1 MKAYSSS
8 FKVVQF
14 VFQNNEKCPSYDA
27 LNGHRYSKNNK
38 KVEYLIGHFWEAIQ
52 AMRVKFLWDTYDH
65 LGYPHTEFR
74 PILRGS
80 CAKLQ

>member
-1 MKAYSSS
+1 MKAYSLS

-14 VFQNNEKCPSYDA
+14 VFQNNENCPSYDA

-38 KVEYLIGHFWEAIQ
+38 KVEYLIGHFGEAIQ
-52 AMRVKFLWDTYDH
+52 AMGMKFLWDTYDH

-80 CAKLQ
+80 CAKLW

>member
-1 MKAYSSS
+1 MKAYSLS

-14 VFQNNEKCPSYDA
+14 IFQNNEKCPSYDA
-27 LNGHRYSKNNK
+27 LNSKNNK
-38 KVEYLIGHFWEAIQ
+38 KVESLIGHFREAIE

-65 LGYPHTEFR
+65 LGYPHTEFH

-80 CAKLQ
+80 CAKLW